1 MRLETLR
8 EFTVFAR
15 ELNVSRAARRLNLA
29 QSTLSRHL
37 IEMEKELGFDVIDR
51 KSGHSLTSAGI
62 KFLSSAE
69 QMLIIYDK
77 AVAQC
82 AQTARDAQQV
92 IIVQEYGG
100 HPDVSARLS
109 SLVGQFTSNNDNL
122 MIEWERF
129 SGYDLA
135 DAVQNGI
142 LDVGQ
147 TVIHASVLSST
158 IEDYGQRG
166 LVVLPLYEEEI
177 VYWMRREDPLAQAGH
192 AMLGQLKGHAIAM
205 PFGKVYNPMRD
216 AMSDLFFSRDLTPLF
231 SYSRTWSVSDMGL
244 PSNERV
250 ACVLPPKAKSDS
262 SLMQREDMSFVDVDD
277 VKDGFITCLLFRD
290 DEKKDSVALFKE
302 FVRKQLAE

>member
-51 KSGHSLTSAGI
+51 KSGHSL
-62 KFLSSAE
+62 SSMK

-82 AQTARDAQQV
+82 VQTARDTQQV

-100 HPDVSARLS
+100 HPDVSAHLS

-158 IEDYGQRG
+158 IEDYRQRG
-166 LVVLPLYEEEI
+166 LVVLPLYEEGI

-250 ACVLPPKAKSDS
+250 AGDASAK
-262 SLMQREDMSFVDVDD
+262 
-277 VKDGFITCLLFRD
+277 G
-290 DEKKDSVALFKE
+290 KE
-302 FVRKQLAE
+302 RLVSHAARGYELR

>member
-1 MRLETLR
+1 M
-8 EFTVFAR
+8 
-15 ELNVSRAARRLNLA
+15 
-29 QSTLSRHL
+29 
-37 IEMEKELGFDVIDR
+37 
-51 KSGHSLTSAGI
+51 
-62 KFLSSAE
+62 
-69 QMLIIYDK
+69 
-77 AVAQC
+77 
-82 AQTARDAQQV
+82 
-92 IIVQEYGG
+92 
-100 HPDVSARLS
+100 
-109 SLVGQFTSNNDNL
+109 
-122 MIEWERF
+122 
-129 SGYDLA
+129 
-135 DAVQNGI
+135 
-142 LDVGQ
+142 
-147 TVIHASVLSST
+147 SST

-166 LVVLPLYEEEI
+166 LVVLPLYEEGI

-290 DEKKDSVALFKE
+290 DEKKDSVVLFKE